1 VTTPT
6 EAKLDSEQLLYMY
19 RTMVRIRE
27 FEESAGRLAEQARIP
42 GAVHHP
48 MGAIDDWWEHLP
60 RDRAVI
66 VQCHTGARSARVVQA
81 LTGRG
86 GMDNV
91 HNLTGGIVAWA
102 AAHHPT
108 EPGS

>member
-1 VTTPT
+1 MFRQRDVPAVTAD
-6 EAKLDSEQLLYMY
+6 EAAEMMAAGALLVD
-19 RTMVRIRE
+19 VRDHDE
-27 FEESAGRLAEQARIP
+27 WDDERIP